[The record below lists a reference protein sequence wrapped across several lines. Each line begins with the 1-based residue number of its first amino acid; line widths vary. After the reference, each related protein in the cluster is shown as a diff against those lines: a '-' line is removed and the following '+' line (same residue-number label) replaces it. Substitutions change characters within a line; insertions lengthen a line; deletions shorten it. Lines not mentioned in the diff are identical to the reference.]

1 MYFRSGSFL
10 RTKTEVFC
18 LRLVLAASVLG
29 ALPTLADQPGDSPL
43 DSPVL
48 TKPVRSDLWNAG
60 FTLGA
65 GLGDSI
71 LGSRQSHDLAIGA
84 FHAWKMAWSEDS
96 TSCPFL
102 QRLEVAGEAWGGT
115 QYNPDPGYVTGLT
128 PFFRYHVWPGARWDP
143 FFDAGAGVTL
153 TDIGE
158 PDLSTKFEF
167 NLQAGAGIH
176 WRVAEKMALTV
187 QARYI
192 HLSNAGIDFPNGGV
206 NSFVFSGGVTW
217 FF

>member
-1 MYFRSGSFL
+1 MFFRSGSFL
-10 RTKTEVFC
+10 GIKIDMFC
-18 LRLVLAASVLG
+18 LGLALTASAIT
-29 ALPTLADQPGDSPL
+29 ALPTLAGQPGDSPS
-43 DSPVL
+43 DPSVL
-48 TKPVRSDLWNAG
+48 TTPARSDLWNAG
-60 FTLGA
+60 FTLGT

-84 FHAWKMAWSEDS
+84 VHAGKMAWSEDS

-102 QRLEVAGEAWGGT
+102 HRLEVAGEAWGGA
-115 QYNPDPGYVTGLT
+115 QYNPEPGYVAGLT
-128 PFFRYHVWPGARWDP
+128 PFFRYHARPGARWDP

-176 WRVAEKMALTV
+176 WRVAEQMALTV

-206 NSFVFSGGVTW
+206 NSFVFSGGLTW